1 MMEWDEEKEIEDL
14 KLDLPGREA
23 LGSLMVII
31 VVHYTALL
39 VTLTAHHNYWWQP
52 NVLRLCIRHC
62 VWTRCSWTTASTWR
76 SCGEWG
82 GKGTSHGGL
91 SRGGIQSE
99 APNDHQQVADR
110 YAKKTSQSRWTDQ
123 QNVSY
128 QKFGLGDEDT
138 FLYKVGLVF
147 FFERMS
153 KPILNPTVNMI
164 FSQAFLRLLPRM
176 AQKLQTSKDTLGANM
191 DTLSEL
197 YGQGMLDGFSNEFLN
212 WTLLFIN
219 LNVAVSN
226 ENRRPHLGS

>member
-153 KPILNPTVNMI
+153 KPILNPTVNMRY
-164 FSQAFLRLLPRM
+164 SL
-176 AQKLQTSKDTLGANM
+176 KLSYDYCQGWHRSCKHQRTLWGQTWIPCRSCMVKVCWM
-191 DTLSEL
+191 DSP
-197 YGQGMLDGFSNEFLN
+197 MSF
-212 WTLLFIN
+212 
-219 LNVAVSN
+219 
-226 ENRRPHLGS
+226 